1 MHTRAHLQHT
11 HTHIKY
17 MFYSNPIYESALY
30 EAAQPSAAHAWLLRQ
45 AHADCMSS
53 SISMLQA
60 WSCGYTASLSL
71 PLSTSLLC
79 FPLSFMSYLHLV
91 LSAHLPGRADSR
103 SHPPSVQSRSWFG
116 LVTEELLCIQ
126 VFTMLSLLVISWQ
139 SSCCTS
145 VFHVSLPPSLCPCTS
160 AGSAVELLGPSEEQ
174 HAQLIIQLG
183 FSHIG

>member
-1 MHTRAHLQHT
+1 MVTELAQELCCDKRGFAGGDSHSIMNNQPPTAAHTMHTRAHLQHT

-103 SHPPSVQSRSWFG
+103 SHPPSVQSRS
-116 LVTEELLCIQ
+116 
-126 VFTMLSLLVISWQ
+126 
-139 SSCCTS
+139 
-145 VFHVSLPPSLCPCTS
+145 
-160 AGSAVELLGPSEEQ
+160 
-174 HAQLIIQLG
+174 
-183 FSHIG
+183 